1 MRPVAAEIVH
11 KPIVPLWPELVVGVA
26 AFAILCFV
34 LMRHVFPRM
43 ERTFA
48 ARADAV
54 DGGLARAE
62 AARAEAGELLER
74 YRAVLGEARTEA
86 AHIRD
91 RARADGDR
99 VRQGLLAGARQESE
113 RIVATGA
120 ERLTAERQAVLHEL
134 RPAVETLAAE
144 LAARMVSP
152 EWRDTTTGTGS
163 PAGR

>member
-11 KPIVPLWPELVVGVA
+11 KP
-26 AFAILCFV
+26 
-34 LMRHVFPRM
+34 
-43 ERTFA
+43 T
-48 ARADAV
+48 
-54 DGGLARAE
+54 
-62 AARAEAGELLER
+62 R

-99 VRQGLLAGARQESE
+99 VRQGLLDEARQESE

-120 ERLTAERQAVLHEL
+120 ERLTAGRQAVLHEL

-144 LAARMVSP
+144 LAARIVSP
-152 EWRDTTTGTGS
+152 ELRDTTTGAGS